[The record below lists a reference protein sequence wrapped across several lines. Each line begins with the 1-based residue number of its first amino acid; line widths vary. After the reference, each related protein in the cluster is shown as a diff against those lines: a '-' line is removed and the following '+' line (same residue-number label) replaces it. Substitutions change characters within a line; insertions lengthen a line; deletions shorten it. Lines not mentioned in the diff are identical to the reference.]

1 MSQEVI
7 IDIKPKEKKLGF
19 YLIFLLFLV
28 VLASIVFF
36 ASFFATRIAVQNKVF
51 GEKTSQTASSRPGW
65 LLLSTNDY
73 SIEYPE
79 NWKAETHQ
87 SKEAA
92 GARLFSSAGEVNF
105 WLGDLR
111 EPRFSKEQQKSILS
125 EKPIEISVDKRKA
138 AAIKYNFKD
147 GSFFLAIKVPAN
159 SSTKN
164 VIFWSSGSNKE
175 TEKIVISIVTS
186 YKSK

>member
-1 MSQEVI
+1 MPQEVI
-7 IDIKPKEKKLGF
+7 IDIKPKENKFGF
-19 YLIFLLFLV
+19 YLVFLLFLV
-28 VLASIVFF
+28 VLASVVFF

-51 GEKTSQTASSRPGW
+51 GEKPSQTASSRPGW
-65 LLLSTNDY
+65 FILSTDSY

-79 NWKAETHQ
+79 DWKAETHQ
-87 SKEAA
+87 SKEAV

-105 WLGDLR
+105 WLDDLR

-138 AAIKYNFKD
+138 TATEFNFKD
-147 GSFFLAIKVPAN
+147 GSFFLVIKVPAA
-159 SSTKN
+159 SSIKN
-164 VIFWSSGSNKE
+164 VTFWLSGSNKE
-175 TEKIVISIVTS
+175 TKNLVTSIVTS